1 MVAKPLIDYLL
12 EHNYKLTIACNTCDN
27 ARKILK
33 DHPNGEV
40 IYWDAN
46 ETEVLKQIFLARH
59 KDGSTEVISSQMVDY
74 GSSSPGGDTSVAR
87 TVALPA
93 AIAARLIT
101 EGKIDLKGVYRP
113 VKKEIYMPVL
123 ESLEELGIKTEE
135 EYGLPESEL
144 MF

>member
-1 MVAKPLIDYLL
+1 MMDKMMLGD
-12 EHNYKLTIACNTCDN
+12 
-27 ARKILK
+27 
-33 DHPNGEV
+33 GER
-40 IYWDAN
+40 DM
-46 ETEVLKQIFLARH
+46 TVLKHIFLARH

-74 GSSSPGGDTSVAR
+74 GSASAGGDTSVAR

-93 AIAARLIT
+93 AIAARLIL
-101 EGKIDLKGVYRP
+101 EGKINLKGVYRP

-123 ESLEELGIKTEE
+123 DSLEELGIRTEE